1 MGVYCIEIVAESS
14 MYRKSIEILKK
25 WKEKKERLPLILLG
39 ARQVGKTWLM
49 KEFGEQC
56 FEDVCYVNFE
66 NPGAVTDVFEGSIE
80 PTRIIELLGAYH
92 GKKINP
98 NNTLLIFDEIQEVPR
113 ALTALKYFAEEAPEY
128 AICCAGSL
136 LGVTLHGGTSF
147 PVGKVEF
154 LTINPM
160 SFDEFLMAN
169 GEEMLVEWSKKHYSE
184 EMPAMLFEKY
194 MDYLKKYFIIG
205 GMPSAVAAWIESK
218 DFSEVTERQKR
229 LLLSYEND
237 FSKHAPEKA
246 VPKIHHIWNSIPSQL
261 AKENKKFVY
270 GLAKEGARARE
281 YEDALLWLK
290 DSGMIRRVGL
300 VTGGRL
306 PLKAYE
312 DLKAFKIY
320 HLDIGLLRVLCEIEP
335 QIILDSEAVFKEFM
349 GSLTEQYVLQE
360 LQSVEITSNIYYWS
374 EGGTSEVDFIFS
386 YKNRIVPVEAKAGLV
401 VHAQSLRVFC
411 EKYEPNVAI
420 RTSLKG
426 FRRDGR
432 LLNLPLYLLW
442 KINRILDGVE

>member
-1 MGVYCIEIVAESS
+1 
-14 MYRKSIEILKK
+14 MYRKIIHKLAE
-25 WKEKKERLPLILLG
+25 WKDKDGRLPLILMG

-49 KEFGEQC
+49 KEFGEKY
-56 FEDVCYVNFE
+56 FEDVCYINFE
-66 NPGAVTDVFEGSIE
+66 NPGTFADVFEGNIVPS
-80 PTRIIELLGAYH
+80 RIIELLGAYH

-98 NNTLLIFDEIQEVPR
+98 ETTLIIFDEIQEIPR
-113 ALTALKYFAEEAPEY
+113 ALTSLKYFAEQAPEY

-136 LGVTLHGGTSF
+136 LGVTLHSGTSF

-160 SFDEFLMAN
+160 SFEEFLLAN
-169 GEEMLVEWSKKHYSE
+169 GEELLLKWTKKNYSE
-184 EMPAMLFEKY
+184 EIPAVFSEKY
-194 MDYLKKYFIIG
+194 IDYLKKYFIIG
-205 GMPSAVAAWIESK
+205 GMPAAVKAWVDSK
-218 DFSEVTERQKR
+218 DFSEVTEQQRR

-237 FSKHAPEKA
+237 FSKHAPGNV

-320 HLDIGLLRVLCEIEP
+320 HLDVGLLRTMCEIEP
-335 QIILDSEAVFKEFM
+335 EIIIDSEAVFKEFM
-349 GSLTEQYVLQE
+349 GTLTEQFVLQE
-360 LQSVEITSNIYYWS
+360 LQALEVAPNIYYWS
-374 EGGTSEVDFIFS
+374 EGATSEVDFIFS
-386 YKNRIVPVEAKAGLV
+386 YKNKIIPVEAKAGLV
-401 VHAQSLRVFC
+401 VHAQSLKVFC
-411 EKYEPNVAI
+411 RKYEPCVAV
-420 RTSLKG
+420 RTSLKNYKI
-426 FRRDGR
+426 DGN
-432 LLNLPLYLLW
+432 LLNLPLYQLW
-442 KINRILDGVE
+442 NVKEVLDAPV